1 MSQYLDRD
9 LAAAALQRA
18 SSAIEQLL
26 VCNAMRTHLS
36 VVIGRRN
43 PNGSF
48 QRIIVKNFGYAAVY
62 EHDYQEIASKKAELS
77 ARTGLSS
84 REVQLLHPEL
94 LQYGDTC
101 FFGSVICGDIV
112 VAASGVEAYFDEAC
126 AKIVLTIILALIEHK
141 IVLLRNEGDTLG

>member
-1 MSQYLDRD
+1 MSQYLNRD
-9 LAAAALQRA
+9 LAATALQRA
-18 SSAIEQLL
+18 SSTIEALL
-26 VCNAMRTHLS
+26 ERDAKRTHLS

-48 QRIIVKNFGYAAVY
+48 QRISFKNFGYVPEY

-84 REVQLLHPEL
+84 REVQLMHPEL

-112 VAASGVEAYFDEAC
+112 VAASGIEAYFDEAC
-126 AKIVLTIILALIEHK
+126 AKIVLAIILGLIEHK
-141 IVLLRNEGDTLG
+141 IVLLRTEGDTLG